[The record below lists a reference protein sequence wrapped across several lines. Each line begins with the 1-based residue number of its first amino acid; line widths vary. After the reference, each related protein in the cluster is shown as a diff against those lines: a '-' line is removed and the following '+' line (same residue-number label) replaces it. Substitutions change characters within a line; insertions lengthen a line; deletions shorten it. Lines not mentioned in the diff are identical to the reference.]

1 MYRESQP
8 LSQPL
13 AHEGRSRYAQRM
25 DTETVLGLAFI
36 LPLLGLLVMI
46 GMPKEW
52 QNVQG
57 WLMVSYLGI
66 PGFLVVIA
74 LLVNVPVLLFG
85 ALFLLGVL
93 ARGK

>member
-1 MYRESQP
+1 
-8 LSQPL
+8 
-13 AHEGRSRYAQRM
+13 M
-25 DTETVLGLAFI
+25 DTETVLGLAFT

-57 WLMVSYLGI
+57 WLIVSYLGI
-66 PGFLVVIA
+66 PGLLVVIA

-85 ALFLLGVL
+85 LLFLLGL
-93 ARGK
+93 AAAGK